1 MPGHAMAWLPC
12 RARPS
17 RRPSGPVGDQ
27 TAAARHVGVL
37 AGTFLVRRVPPRFVS
52 TRKRPVTTPKVHLR
66 DSDVLHAL
74 LVLRHGGETMVPPRF
89 GLLGQASPANT

>member
-17 RRPSGPVGDQ
+17 RRPSG
-27 TAAARHVGVL
+27 
-37 AGTFLVRRVPPRFVS
+37 
-52 TRKRPVTTPKVHLR
+52 PVTTPKVHLR